1 MDGNAVVTGPFG
13 VPTFIRSETDILGA
27 EALRSPTSA
36 LIYSEPALVPGNE
49 LTYNDHVEAIYTQN
63 QSNPPLDSVPS
74 HTDKSRTSSVND
86 YSNDKKHSSVEER
99 CTSEVEINAQH
110 YRIQKQYKASH
121 RRRRL
126 TDIDFEGILNLIGGC
141 NMWQIIIY
149 VIISAQQ
156 VPHAMFNLN
165 VVYMM
170 YQPDHW
176 CKIEGF
182 SKSYMERNIT
192 MGPGWSWDAVLN
204 SSIAFP
210 YVPNQQRG
218 GKQWHEQC
226 HYYDRGDERYRQYIH
241 MNFSEAE
248 TAAKEDFAVL
258 RRCEQWDYD
267 RSVMKETVVTQWH
280 RVCDDNWSRAHVHLS
295 YSLGYVAGCMLG
307 GFVSDRYGRKTAIYG
322 FGILSSIFGF
332 LLPFTKEFEV
342 FLAVRFLGAV
352 CNEAADLAAY
362 VMCMEITGVKYR
374 SIVGSL
380 LQAPWAC
387 GYAFLAL
394 VAYISKSWYTIQLV
408 TVLLHTIAMVII
420 HHLPE
425 SPRWLIV
432 MNRVKEA
439 ERIIRRAC
447 HLNKTSLP
455 SDLGLVRHAEKQK
468 WLKNNERPHF
478 LLLFISSDLRIRSVL
493 VFIVWMST
501 ALVYY
506 GLVIALSDQL
516 VTVLLH
522 TIAMVIIHH
531 LPESPRWLI
540 VMNRVKEAERI
551 IRRACHLNKTSLPSD
566 LGLVR
571 QAEKQKW
578 LKNNERPHF
587 LLLFISSDLRIRSV
601 LVFIVWMS
609 TALVYY
615 GLVIALSDQSSPGRS
630 MFVGNFFLN
639 NAIAGAIELPTL
651 MGCVC
656 LLRFGR
662 KRSQMITLIGGGT
675 LIGIA
680 IIVSTRQHTTL
691 ALVFM
696 LAGKVC
702 IQGAF
707 NVLYIFTS
715 ELYPTIIRN
724 SAVGV
729 CSMVSRMGSA
739 ASGYIAILSDVTLPI
754 VPMLIFSVFSL
765 VAGSLVMFLP
775 ETQGVPLP
783 DTIWDAVTMLKTENK
798 YNCVSFDGDDNK
810 KEKKIYGEQEEE
822 GD

>member
-86 YSNDKKHSSVEER
+86 YSNDKKHRQER

-126 TDIDFEGILNLIGGC
+126 TDIDFEAIYSSLGYGALHWSLRSAKFSGILNLIGGC

-362 VMCMEITGVKYR
+362 VMCMEITGS

-506 GLVIALSDQL
+506 GLVIALSDQ
-516 VTVLLH
+516 
-522 TIAMVIIHH
+522 
-531 LPESPRWLI
+531 
-540 VMNRVKEAERI
+540 
-551 IRRACHLNKTSLPSD
+551 
-566 LGLVR
+566 
-571 QAEKQKW
+571 
-578 LKNNERPHF
+578 
-587 LLLFISSDLRIRSV
+587 
-601 LVFIVWMS
+601 
-609 TALVYY
+609 
-615 GLVIALSDQSSPGRS
+615 SSPGRS

-651 MGCVC
+651 MGCVY

-729 CSMVSRMGSA
+729 CSMVC
-739 ASGYIAILSDVTLPI
+739 
-754 VPMLIFSVFSL
+754 IF
-765 VAGSLVMFLP
+765 
-775 ETQGVPLP
+775 
-783 DTIWDAVTMLKTENK
+783 
-798 YNCVSFDGDDNK
+798 C
-810 KEKKIYGEQEEE
+810 
-822 GD
+822 

>member
-1 MDGNAVVTGPFG
+1 MNEDAVVSGPFG
-13 VPTFIRSETDILGA
+13 VPAFIRSETDIFIA
-27 EALRSPTSA
+27 EPLRTPTSA
-36 LIYSEPALVPGNE
+36 LIYSEPALVPDDE
-49 LTYNDHVEAIYTQN
+49 SAYTETTMPVYEQN
-63 QSNPPLDSVPS
+63 AAHPLDAALPS
-74 HTDKSRTSSVND
+74 DTLKSHVANMSE
-86 YSNDKKHSSVEER
+86 YANDKRHGNVEER

-121 RRRRL
+121 RRKRL
-126 TDIDFEGILNLIGGC
+126 TDIDFE
-141 NMWQIIIY
+141 
-149 VIISAQQ
+149 AQQ
-156 VPHAMFNLN
+156 VPHAMFNLS

-176 CKIEGF
+176 CKIQGF
-182 SKSYMERNIT
+182 SKSYVEQNIS
-192 MGPGWSWDAVLN
+192 MGIGWSWDAVLN

-226 HYYDRGDERYRQYIH
+226 HYYDRGYERYREYIR
-241 MNFSEAE
+241 MNFSDAE
-248 TAAKEDFAVL
+248 TAAKNDFAIL

-295 YSLGYVAGCMLG
+295 YSLGHVAGCMLG

-322 FGILSSIFGF
+322 FGVLSSIFGF

-342 FLAVRFLGAV
+342 FLGVRFLGAV

-394 VAYISKSWYTIQLV
+394 VAYLSKSWYTIQII
-408 TVLLHTIAMVII
+408 TVLLHTGAMVLI
-420 HHLPE
+420 HFLPE

-439 ERIIRRAC
+439 EGIIRRAC

-478 LLLFISSDLRIRSVL
+478 LLLFISSDLRIRSIL
-493 VFIVWMST
+493 VFIVW
-501 ALVYY
+501 
-506 GLVIALSDQL
+506 IA
-516 VTVLLH
+516 
-522 TIAMVIIHH
+522 
-531 LPESPRWLI
+531 
-540 VMNRVKEAERI
+540 
-551 IRRACHLNKTSLPSD
+551 
-566 LGLVR
+566 
-571 QAEKQKW
+571 
-578 LKNNERPHF
+578 
-587 LLLFISSDLRIRSV
+587 
-601 LVFIVWMS
+601 

-651 MGCVC
+651 MGCVY

-707 NVLYIFTS
+707 NILYIFTS

-765 VAGSLVMFLP
+765 VAGSLIMFLP
-775 ETQGVPLP
+775 ETQGIPLP

-798 YNCVSFDGDDNK
+798 YSCVNFDDDGNGN
-810 KEKKIYGEQEEE
+810 EKKIYGEHEEE
-822 GD
+822 EALFLTRSFYGIK